1 MGRILPQTVQ
11 QTIEAFVQRFQ
22 PFRIR
27 SKKHDGL
34 LFRDTFGKQAN
45 QRISARQTGQRRRFK
60 QQFKVFNHLF
70 IGNIAVMNV
79 MRTVQQDIS
88 RIRHMGFSIDDD
100 VAVSLHKQIDFA
112 LTQIH
117 LASPAVDGLHAL
129 DINQPDF
136 RRVRYRMNTI
146 LLHRKVS
153 SNAFVV
159 HKSNDFCAKIP
170 INLIFSA
177 LYSIIDGKHDTVKR

>member
-1 MGRILPQTVQ
+1 MKGGNIRTTP
-11 QTIEAFVQRFQ
+11 FVNAAMRGSVSSHIGKT
-22 PFRIR
+22 FRI
-27 SKKHDGL
+27 
-34 LFRDTFGKQAN
+34 RDTFGKQAN

-112 LTQIH
+112 L
-117 LASPAVDGLHAL
+117 A
-129 DINQPDF
+129 
-136 RRVRYRMNTI
+136 
-146 LLHRKVS
+146 
-153 SNAFVV
+153 
-159 HKSNDFCAKIP
+159 
-170 INLIFSA
+170 
-177 LYSIIDGKHDTVKR
+177 